1 MSPITIIAEHGSHL
15 LVRRERT
22 RPAVEYAIVERR
34 NGQVSGLAGA
44 ERRSF
49 ADSEAGIAAAV
60 GDGWMEEDAARR
72 LFQEIAE
79 RGDQLARR
87 IW

>member
-1 MSPITIIAEHGSHL
+1 MPPITIIAEHGSHL

-22 RPAVEYAIVERR
+22 APTVEYAIVERR
-34 NGQVSGLAGA
+34 NGQVAGVDGA

-49 ADSEAGIAAAV
+49 ADSEAGIVAAV
-60 GDGWMEEDAARR
+60 GDGWMEEEAARR
-72 LFQEIAE
+72 LFRKISED
-79 RGDQLARR
+79 GDRLARR